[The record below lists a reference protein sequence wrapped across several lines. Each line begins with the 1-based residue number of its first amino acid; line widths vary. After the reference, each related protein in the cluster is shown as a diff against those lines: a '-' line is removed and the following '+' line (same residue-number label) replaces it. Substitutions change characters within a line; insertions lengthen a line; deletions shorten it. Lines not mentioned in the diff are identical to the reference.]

1 MAKEVIRNTKKDMID
16 GIATISGLKKGDIDK
31 MIDAMKEF
39 TISALKNGEEV
50 SLQGLVTFKT
60 YTRKETIRR
69 NPKTNEV
76 VKVPAK
82 RALKAVFGTT
92 VKAEIEK

>member
-1 MAKEVIRNTKKDMID
+1 MATEVIRNTKKDMVD
-16 GIATISGLKKGDIDK
+16 GIAKITGLKKGDIDK
-31 MIDAMKEF
+31 MIDGLKEF
-39 TISALKNGEEV
+39 TVKALGNGEEV
-50 SLQGLVTFKT
+50 ALQGLVTFKT
-60 YTRKETIRR
+60 YTRKETTRR